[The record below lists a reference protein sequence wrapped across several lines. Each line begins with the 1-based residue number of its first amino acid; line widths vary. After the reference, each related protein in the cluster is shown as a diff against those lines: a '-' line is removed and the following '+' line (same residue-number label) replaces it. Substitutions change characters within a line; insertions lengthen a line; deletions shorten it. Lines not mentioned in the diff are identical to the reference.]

1 VFEDPK
7 WDFRTLNFDRDVAFG
22 DEKAG
27 PVLNSTS
34 PDLRSFRAAGGKLI
48 QYHGWGDAA
57 IAPAS
62 SIEYYEKVGSFMRKY
77 PDARSNS
84 SRSVDSFYRLFMVP
98 GMGHCGGGAGPN
110 SFGNGRPGA
119 SIDPDHD
126 IFSALERWVEKD
138 VAPEQLIGAGTN
150 MTRPLCVYPRVAQ
163 YKGSGD
169 PNNAAS
175 FACMTPQQRR

>member
-77 PDARSNS
+77 PDARNNS
-84 SRSVDSFYRLFMVP
+84 SRPVDSFYRLFMVP
-98 GMGHCGGGAGPN
+98 GMDIAVAAQARTVLEMEGP
-110 SFGNGRPGA
+110 GRA
-119 SIDPDHD
+119 SIRTT
-126 IFSALERWVEKD
+126 IFS
-138 VAPEQLIGAGTN
+138 
-150 MTRPLCVYPRVAQ
+150 PRSNV
-163 YKGSGD
+163 G
-169 PNNAAS
+169 
-175 FACMTPQQRR
+175 